1 MVIKITLIN
10 SCQFK
15 NHDIMNKRSSWY
27 KNCYAFF
34 PFNRGQFSK
43 LYVLLDC
50 AVTADFVGG
59 SCVHKR
65 RKQRNEVETDT
76 KEEKIDLMGRQVTEV
91 VAVEFEV
98 FQIVFCLTILYTYN
112 IQTFLSTSS
121 SLYAT
126 LFVPSAQFQIVP
138 PPFIFPFHTLHFI
151 KVKFNFCATSLKGIK
166 QVFPTMCFKI
176 MYDNKMIFLVLK
188 SYRYIT
194 L

>member
-1 MVIKITLIN
+1 ML
-10 SCQFK
+10 
-15 NHDIMNKRSSWY
+15 SSLSIEDS
-27 KNCYAFF
+27 
-34 PFNRGQFSK
+34 FSK

-176 MYDNKMIFLVLK
+176 QNDNEMMFWFHNHCKTTPWL
-188 SYRYIT
+188 
-194 L
+194 